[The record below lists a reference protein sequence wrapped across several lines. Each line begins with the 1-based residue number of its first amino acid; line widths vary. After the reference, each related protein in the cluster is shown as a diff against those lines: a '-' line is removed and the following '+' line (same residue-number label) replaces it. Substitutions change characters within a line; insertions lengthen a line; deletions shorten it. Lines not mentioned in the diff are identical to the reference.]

1 MDVTVEMGEYKCSN
15 VANSDGNDWTKC
27 AIADSA
33 GNQAMPPVEITVDY
47 GDGSG
52 EQVSP
57 YTKFECHIVSK
68 SYELLQTQCIL
79 RSVQ

>member
-57 YTKFECHIVSK
+57 
-68 SYELLQTQCIL
+68 
-79 RSVQ
+79 